1 MNNYIEW
8 KGKWKNNLLNP
19 LALSAYNL
27 AKNIEERFKKYGG
40 ELKIIKHGYNPL
52 FGDGYKFKVN
62 IEKSGSIKKMEK
74 HINDVRLAPNLHY
87 LQILR
92 GKEALYIT
100 THSPQSILKSL
111 DYNLSQISR
120 TPEFRA
126 AYQSMKIIHPVGV
139 TKSNRIVIKDLTDYP
154 HVMINGTS
162 QSGKSTALKSLIA
175 NLLLYPPKKVNLLLA
190 DGGYMLSLFKD
201 LPHLSHPIINDYKT
215 LAYVLSLLEEEMT
228 RRIDWIRE
236 DLSRQ
241 STLPYIVCII
251 DEFPIFMG
259 NIISDKKFS
268 AVKQT
273 IENILRLGR
282 NANIHMVLSIHDT
295 KKENRKIEIP
305 DIPVKLQF
313 EIINARSSSNNLGL
327 EVSDTLQLRGE
338 MIYTYHG
345 EKHHL
350 HGVLVE
356 DDDIEKYIYNI
367 LERHTPEELSKGG
380 LGYTISNEDIEKK
393 KSEIIKPFLTV
404 PSNQN
409 TEIYQEEELKDLPK
423 VIMWTLSQ
431 NRVSANAIKNSNT
444 CGKNPNTARSYYL
457 KLQEL
462 GIAGGDKD
470 RYDRLEVLPKL
481 IDELSE
487 AIKDYLYNSGLSEND
502 IEQAFSIRK
511 IK

>member
-1 MNNYIEW
+1 MSNNRDW
-8 KGKWKNNLLNP
+8 KGKWRDNLFNP
-19 LALSAYNL
+19 FAITAYNQ
-27 AKNIEERFKKYGG
+27 AKYIEERFKKYGG
-40 ELKIIKHGYNPL
+40 KLKIIKHDYNPL

-62 IEKSGSIKKMEK
+62 IDKSGDINKVEK
-74 HINDVRLAPNLHY
+74 NISNVRLVPKLYY

-92 GKEALYIT
+92 SKEALYIT
-100 THSPQSILKSL
+100 THSPQSILESL
-111 DYNLSQISR
+111 DYTLPKILKTS
-120 TPEFRA
+120 EFKS

-139 TKSNRIVIKDLTDYP
+139 TKSNKIVIKDLTDYP

-162 QSGKSTALKSLIA
+162 QSGKSTALKSLIT
-175 NLLLYPPKKVNLLLA
+175 NLLLYSPKKVNLILA

-215 LAYVLSLLEEEMT
+215 LAYVLFLLEEEMT

-241 STLPYIVCII
+241 STLPYIVCVI

-282 NANIHMVLSIHDT
+282 NANIHMVLSIHDA

-313 EIINARSSSNNLGL
+313 EIVNTRSSNSNLGL

-345 EKHHL
+345 ETHHL

-356 DDDIEKYIYNI
+356 DDEIKNYICNI
-367 LERHTPEELSKGG
+367 LERHTTDELSKGH

-393 KSEIIKPFLTV
+393 KSEMLKPFLTV
-404 PSNQN
+404 PSDPNP
-409 TEIYQEEELKDLPK
+409 EIYTEEELKDLPQ
-423 VIMWTLSQ
+423 VILWTLSQ
-431 NRVSANAIKNSNT
+431 DRVSANAIKQSGA
-444 CGKNPNTARSYYL
+444 CGKNPNTAKSYYL

-462 GIAGGDKD
+462 GIAGGDKNQHKQ
-470 RYDRLEVLPKL
+470 LEVLPKS

-502 IEQAFSIRK
+502 ITQAFSDRK
-511 IK
+511 NK